1 MYLITTY
8 HNQRT
13 QPIVKHYQL
22 LQGKA
27 MISPQELGIGSMTME
42 EYARVMPGESYWRER
57 ISKEIEAEI
66 VKECS
71 NESCRCDVRNAGLQV
86 ALDIARGY
94 ISSNNKDISGDLIEA
109 KNRIQKSRKWN
120 G

>member
-1 MYLITTY
+1 MCLTTTY

-13 QPIVKHYQL
+13 QPIVKRYQL

-27 MISPQELGIGSMTME
+27 MISPQELGIGNLTME

-57 ISKEIEAEI
+57 IAKEIWMEFDGDDIE
-66 VKECS
+66 VWLSEVLS
-71 NESCRCDVRNAGLQV
+71 RCAN
-86 ALDIARGY
+86 IARGY

>member
-1 MYLITTY
+1 MCLTTTY

-13 QPIVKHYQL
+13 QPIVKRYQL
-22 LQGKA
+22 LQGKI
-27 MISPQELGIGSMTME
+27 MISPQELGIGSLTME

-57 ISKEIEAEI
+57 IAKEIWMEFDGDDVE
-66 VKECS
+66 VWLSEVLS
-71 NESCRCDVRNAGLQV
+71 RCA
-86 ALDIARGY
+86 DIARGH